1 MTIKQTTWTI
11 SSTDQKQHGKKEN
24 IFSFSATS
32 NYSIKE
38 KDLIDLFITVGQGM
52 CYWGEAY
59 INFRPN
65 KAYEKGFLK
74 IEREGGI
81 YINTNKFDLDS
92 KIFCV
97 DRGDDTDIEIIDTK
111 TVRDFI
117 NSIKSIIENP
127 NVKGELKSNLIEALA
142 TQDFSLLDAE
152 DADYIFQN
160 CIFGSCVYG

>member
-1 MTIKQTTWTI
+1 MTIKKTTWTI
-11 SSTDQKQHGKKEN
+11 SSTDEKQHGKKEK

-65 KAYEKGFLK
+65 EAYEKGFLK

-92 KIFCV
+92 LIYCV
-97 DRGDDTDIEIIDTK
+97 DRGDDSEIEIIDTK

-117 NSIKSIIENP
+117 NSIKSIIENS
-127 NVKGELKSNLIEALA
+127 NVKGQFKANLIEALA
-142 TQDFSLLDAE
+142 TQDFSLLDAS
-152 DADYIFQN
+152 DCDYIFQS
-160 CIFGSCVYG
+160 CIFGHCVYG